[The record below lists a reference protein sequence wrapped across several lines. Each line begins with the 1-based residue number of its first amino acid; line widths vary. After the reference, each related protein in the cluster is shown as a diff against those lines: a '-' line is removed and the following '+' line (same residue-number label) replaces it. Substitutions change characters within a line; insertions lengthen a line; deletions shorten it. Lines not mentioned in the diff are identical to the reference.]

1 MSLDVK
7 GERKMGKYSVSLSK
21 IIKSE
26 GYESIYVPKDP
37 DEITISSMEVYRP
50 SLLLASYDNNFSPER
65 IQFIGNSEC
74 KFLSDMTEENR
85 EAAIERLMSKCPV
98 AVVFSVVME
107 REFIDRF
114 VPYAKTYGVPL
125 LKSNDETSFA
135 TASLVSYLNVE
146 LAERET
152 RHGVLVEVS
161 GEGVLIIGDSGVGKS
176 ENVVELIK
184 RGHRLVADDA
194 VEVRK
199 VSKKTLVGSAPD
211 NIRHF
216 IELRGVG
223 IIDARRLFGM
233 GAVKMT
239 TKIDLVVE
247 LEAWDETKAYERMGI
262 NEETINILGINVPLC
277 TVPVS
282 PGRNLAIIIEVAA
295 INNRQKKMGYN
306 SAKELLFNLGMLED
320 SENKEN
326 QLDIWHT

>member
-1 MSLDVK
+1 
-7 GERKMGKYSVSLSK
+7 MGKYSVSLSK
-21 IIKSE
+21 IIKAE
-26 GYESIYVPKDP
+26 GYKVLYMPKP
-37 DEITISSMEVYRP
+37 AEEILISSMEVYRP
-50 SLLLASYDNNFSPER
+50 SLILARSDDNFMPER
-65 IQFIGNSEC
+65 IQFIGNSESIYL
-74 KFLSDMTEENR
+74 KGIPSDEIRLES
-85 EAAIERLMSKCPV
+85 IERLMSKCPV
-98 AVVFSVVME
+98 AIVFSVV
-107 REFIDRF
+107 IDADLICLF
-114 VPYAKTYGVPL
+114 MPYAEKYNVPL
-125 LKSNDETSFA
+125 LQSNDETSFA
-135 TASLVSYLNVE
+135 VSSLVSYLNVE

-194 VEVRK
+194 VEIRK

-233 GAVKMT
+233 GAVKNT

-262 NEETINILGINVPLC
+262 NEETINIFGINVPLC

-295 INNRQKKMGYN
+295 INNRQKKMGHN
-306 SAKELLFNLGMLED
+306 SAKELLASLGMLED
-320 SENKEN
+320 AEAVASEEI
-326 QLDIWHT
+326 DIWHS

>member
-1 MSLDVK
+1 
-7 GERKMGKYSVSLSK
+7 MGKYSVSLSK

-26 GYESIYVPKDP
+26 GYEAIYLPKDP
-37 DEITISSMEVYRP
+37 DEIMISTMEVYRP
-50 SLLLASYDNNFSPER
+50 SLLLASYDDNFSPER

-74 KFLSDMTEENR
+74 KFLADMTEDNR
-85 EAAIERLMSKCPV
+85 EAALERLMSKSPV
-98 AVVFSVVME
+98 AIVFSVVME
-107 REFIDRF
+107 REFIEHF
-114 VPYAKTYGVPL
+114 IPYAKTYGVPL

>member
-1 MSLDVK
+1 MA
-7 GERKMGKYSVSLSK
+7 GKYSVSLEK
-21 IIKSE
+21 IMKSE
-26 GYESIYVPKDP
+26 GYESIYMPKSP
-37 DEITISSMEVYRP
+37 SEIMITSMEVYRP
-50 SLLLASYDNNFSPER
+50 SLILASYDRNFSPER
-65 IQFIGNSEC
+65 IQFIGNSESLY
-74 KFLSDMTEENR
+74 LSDLEEKQRN
-85 EAAIERLMSKCPV
+85 ESIERLMSERPV
-98 AVVFSVVME
+98 AIVFSVM
-107 REFIDRF
+107 IDEKIINSF
-114 VPYAKTYGVPL
+114 LPYAKTYEIPL
-125 LKSNDETSFA
+125 LKSHEEVSFS

-161 GEGVLIIGDSGVGKS
+161 GEGILIIGDSGVGKS

-194 VEVRK
+194 VEIRK
-199 VSKKTLVGSAPD
+199 VSRKTLVGSAPD

-223 IIDARRLFGM
+223 IIDARRLYGM
-233 GAVKMT
+233 SAVKMT

-247 LEAWDETKAYERMGI
+247 LETWDETKAYERMGI
-262 NEETINILGINVPLC
+262 NDETINILGINVPLC

-306 SAKELLFNLGMLED
+306 SAKELLYNLGMLEEEEKND
-320 SENKEN
+320 TTD
-326 QLDIWHT
+326 LDIWHT

>member
-1 MSLDVK
+1 
-7 GERKMGKYSVSLSK
+7 MGKYSVSLSK

-26 GYESIYVPKDP
+26 GYEAIYMPKDP
-37 DEITISSMEVYRP
+37 DEIMISTMEIYRP

-74 KFLSDMTEENR
+74 KFLSDMTDDNR
-85 EAAIERLMSKCPV
+85 EAAIERLMSKSPV

-107 REFIDRF
+107 REFIDHF
-114 VPYAKTYGVPL
+114 IPYAKTYGVPI

>member
-1 MSLDVK
+1 MPS
-7 GERKMGKYSVSLSK
+7 KYSVSLEK

-26 GYESIYVPKDP
+26 GYNIIYMPMEP
-37 DEITISSMEVYRP
+37 SEILVSTMEVYRP
-50 SLLLASYDNNFSPER
+50 SLILATEDKNFSAER
-65 IQFIGNSEC
+65 IQFIGNSETI
-74 KFLSDMTEENR
+74 FLSGVTEEKRN
-85 EAAIERLMSKCPV
+85 AGIERLMSKSPK
-98 AVVFSVVME
+98 ALIFSVKCTEEQIGWFMS
-107 REFIDRF
+107 
-114 VPYAKTYGVPL
+114 YAEKYQVPL
-125 LKSNDETSFA
+125 LQSNDETSFA
-135 TASLVSYLNVE
+135 TSSLVSYLNVE
-146 LAERET
+146 LCERET

-161 GEGVLIIGDSGVGKS
+161 GEGVLIMGDSGVGKS

-194 VEVRK
+194 VEIRK

-233 GAVKMT
+233 GAVKPT
-239 TKIDLVVE
+239 SKIDLVVE
-247 LEAWDETKAYERMGI
+247 LEPWDETKAYERMGI
-262 NEETINILGINVPLC
+262 NDETIDILGINVPLC

-306 SAKELLFNLGMLED
+306 SAKELLYSLGMLEENENNED
-320 SENKEN
+320 S
-326 QLDIWHT
+326 LDIWHT

>member
-1 MSLDVK
+1 
-7 GERKMGKYSVSLSK
+7 MGKYSVSLSK

-26 GYESIYVPKDP
+26 GYEAIYMPKDP
-37 DEITISSMEVYRP
+37 DEIMISTMEVYRP

-74 KFLSDMTEENR
+74 KFLSDMTEEDR
-85 EAAIERLMSKCPV
+85 ETAIERLMSKSPV

-107 REFIDRF
+107 REFIDHF
-114 VPYAKTYGVPL
+114 LPYAKTYGVPI

-262 NEETINILGINVPLC
+262 NEDTINILGINVPLC

>member
-1 MSLDVK
+1 MA
-7 GERKMGKYSVSLSK
+7 GKYSVSLEK
-21 IIKSE
+21 IIRSE
-26 GYESIYVPKDP
+26 GYESIYMPKSP
-37 DEITISSMEVYRP
+37 SEIMITSMEVYRP
-50 SLLLASYDNNFSPER
+50 SLILASYDKNFSPER
-65 IQFIGNSEC
+65 IQFIGNSESLYLADLDE
-74 KFLSDMTEENR
+74 KQRNES
-85 EAAIERLMSKCPV
+85 IERLMSERPI
-98 AVVFSVVME
+98 AIVFSVM
-107 REFIDRF
+107 IDEKIINSF
-114 VPYAKTYGVPL
+114 LPYAKTYEIPL
-125 LKSNDETSFA
+125 LKSHEEVSFS

-161 GEGVLIIGDSGVGKS
+161 GEGILIIGDSGVGKS

-194 VEVRK
+194 VEIRK
-199 VSKKTLVGSAPD
+199 VSRKTLVGSAPD

-223 IIDARRLFGM
+223 IIDARRLYGM
-233 GAVKMT
+233 SAVKMT

-262 NEETINILGINVPLC
+262 NDETINILGINVPLC

-306 SAKELLFNLGMLED
+306 SAKELLYNLGMLEEG
-320 SENKEN
+320 ENN
-326 QLDIWHT
+326 NTTDLDIWHT

>member
-1 MSLDVK
+1 
-7 GERKMGKYSVSLSK
+7 MGKYSVSLSK

-26 GYESIYVPKDP
+26 GYEAIYLPKDP
-37 DEITISSMEVYRP
+37 DEIMISTMEVYRP
-50 SLLLASYDNNFSPER
+50 SLLLASYDDNFSPER

-74 KFLSDMTEENR
+74 KFLADMTEDNR
-85 EAAIERLMSKCPV
+85 EAALERLMSKSPV
-98 AVVFSVVME
+98 AIVFSVVME
-107 REFIDRF
+107 REFIEHF
-114 VPYAKTYGVPL
+114 IPYAKTYGVPL

-277 TVPVS
+277 IVPVS

>member
-1 MSLDVK
+1 
-7 GERKMGKYSVSLSK
+7 MGKYSVSLSK

-26 GYESIYVPKDP
+26 GYEAIYMPKDP
-37 DEITISSMEVYRP
+37 DEIMISTMEVYRP
-50 SLLLASYDNNFSPER
+50 SLLLASYDDNFSPER

-74 KFLSDMTEENR
+74 KFLSDMTEDNR
-85 EAAIERLMSKCPV
+85 EAALERLMSKSPV

-107 REFIDRF
+107 REFIEHF
-114 VPYAKTYGVPL
+114 IPYAKTYGVPL